1 MRLSRILAARMR
13 TGSRALKRLLVM
25 SLSVVVLVSGQ
36 AFGSASH
43 AVAAPPAT
51 ALLTGTVT
59 DSVTQAPLANVT
71 ITDAVGSKT
80 AQTDAAGTYS
90 LAVSSPPTKHP
101 LTAQLPGYEWS
112 DRTTIVPLPN
122 STTTQDF
129 SLVQAATPTILGIPT
144 VGQTLTASVAA
155 GSWGPVPA
163 TTTWQWYA
171 DGVAIGAATTTSL
184 TLAATEAGK
193 VITVAATKTL
203 SGYVPIR
210 TVSAAT
216 AAVVLPSVTAGS
228 VSIVGAVEVGATLTA
243 VTSGWLPAG
252 VVFSYQWLVD
262 GAPIGGA
269 SAGTYVPVA
278 GDVGHALSVTVT
290 GSADGYLPVDLTSAE
305 TAAVIVP
312 VVPSVT
318 AGTPTITGTAAVSG
332 TLVAQPGS
340 WTPAGVVFSYQ
351 WSTDAGP
358 ISGATSSSYVP
369 TTADVGHRLTV
380 AVTGSKD
387 GYAPATVASA
397 ATAAVQSSTSVL
409 AYEAFVKAS
418 YVDFLGRVP
427 SAGEVAFQATA
438 LSEGRVTKAQYLASL
453 STSNEW
459 LTAIVTKMYRDTL
472 NRDPDPNGLAGW
484 VSWLRSGRFT
494 VAEAASRF
502 YSSNEYYTVTA
513 GGSTSTW
520 VTLLYQKLLIR
531 TPDPRGLQFWIDN
544 TGKYGRDWVTYNFYQ
559 SAETRIRR
567 VEAMY
572 LALLYRGPDA
582 IGWPF
587 WTARVLSTGDLTLA
601 WEIAN
606 SDEYW
611 EKAHVRL

>member
-1 MRLSRILAARMR
+1 MGHTLSVTV
-13 TGSRALKRLLVM
+13 TGS
-25 SLSVVVLVSGQ
+25 
-36 AFGSASH
+36 
-43 AVAAPPAT
+43 
-51 ALLTGTVT
+51 
-59 DSVTQAPLANVT
+59 
-71 ITDAVGSKT
+71 
-80 AQTDAAGTYS
+80 
-90 LAVSSPPTKHP
+90 
-101 LTAQLPGYEWS
+101 
-112 DRTTIVPLPN
+112 
-122 STTTQDF
+122 
-129 SLVQAATPTILGIPT
+129 
-144 VGQTLTASVAA
+144 
-155 GSWGPVPA
+155 
-163 TTTWQWYA
+163 A
-171 DGVAIGAATTTSL
+171 DGYLPVDLTS
-184 TLAATEAGK
+184 AE
-193 VITVAATKTL
+193 TVA
-203 SGYVPIR
+203 VP
-210 TVSAAT
+210 
-216 AAVVLPSVTAGS
+216 AVVLPSVTAGS

-269 SAGTYVPVA
+269 TAGTYVPVA
-278 GDVGHALSVTVT
+278 GDVGHTLSVTVTGSADGYLPVDLTSAETVAVPAVVLPSVTAGSVSIVGAVEVGATLTAVTSGWLPAGVVFSYQWLVDGAPIGGATAGTYVPVAGDVGHTLSVTVT

-351 WSTDAGP
+351 WSTEGGP

-472 NRDPDPNGLAGW
+472 NRDPGPQWPCRLGVVVEVRSVHGCRGSEPFLLVERVLHGHCGGLDIDVGDAA
-484 VSWLRSGRFT
+484 VP
-494 VAEAASRF
+494 EAA
-502 YSSNEYYTVTA
+502 E
-513 GGSTSTW
+513 
-520 VTLLYQKLLIR
+520 
-531 TPDPRGLQFWIDN
+531 P
-544 TGKYGRDWVTYNFYQ
+544 
-559 SAETRIRR
+559 
-567 VEAMY
+567 
-572 LALLYRGPDA
+572 
-582 IGWPF
+582 
-587 WTARVLSTGDLTLA
+587 
-601 WEIAN
+601 N
-606 SDEYW
+606 S
-611 EKAHVRL
+611 